1 MSMPKNPAP
10 TPQEASPKTHL
21 GTVAILGAGPAG
33 LALARLLQVRGVAVT
48 VYERDTSPAARRQ
61 GGSLDLR
68 PDSGQ
73 RAIRAAGLEDVFARA
88 SREEAKAFRLVS
100 SLGVE
105 IPGAGEETHE
115 DAGPEIDRGELRR
128 LLLDSPEPQV
138 VRWNHPV
145 QDVVATGDGRWR
157 VEFSGQPSVVADL
170 VVGADGIGSRVR
182 RRLTDVT
189 PLYTGHTMIAA
200 TVPQSL
206 WRGSEISDVVGEG
219 SVMFAGGDKTVFAQ
233 RCAGDLILLYFSMQ
247 VPQGWPST
255 GGATG
260 PDTTPVL
267 TAVAEAYR
275 DWSPDLLSML
285 LDVDADTVQFWPLSV
300 MPPQH
305 RWNSQPGLTMLGD
318 AAHVMPP
325 FTGKGV
331 NLALLDA
338 LELADAL
345 TGSGVGQAGNPTE
358 DLARTRDEAVAAFER
373 GMQERTSTE
382 ISACLDVG
390 RNFYGID
397 LTFPAEGDRTSVLT
411 RS

>member
-1 MSMPKNPAP
+1 
-10 TPQEASPKTHL
+10 
-21 GTVAILGAGPAG
+21 
-33 LALARLLQVRGVAVT
+33 
-48 VYERDTSPAARRQ
+48 
-61 GGSLDLR
+61 
-68 PDSGQ
+68 
-73 RAIRAAGLEDVFARA
+73 
-88 SREEAKAFRLVS
+88 
-100 SLGVE
+100 
-105 IPGAGEETHE
+105 
-115 DAGPEIDRGELRR
+115 
-128 LLLDSPEPQV
+128 
-138 VRWNHPV
+138 
-145 QDVVATGDGRWR
+145 
-157 VEFSGQPSVVADL
+157 
-170 VVGADGIGSRVR
+170 
-182 RRLTDVT
+182 
-189 PLYTGHTMIAA
+189 MIAA

-247 VPQGWPST
+247 VPQGWLST
-255 GGATG
+255 GAQNG

-275 DWSPDLLSML
+275 DWSPELLSML
-285 LDVDADTVQFWPLSV
+285 LQVEEDTVQFWPLSV

>member
-1 MSMPKNPAP
+1 MSTPLHPAP
-10 TPQEASPKTHL
+10 TRQEFSAAPDL

-33 LALARLLQVRGVAVT
+33 LALARLLHVRGVAVT
-48 VYERDTSPAARRQ
+48 VYERDTSPAVRRQ

-73 RAIRAAGLEDVFARA
+73 RAVQAAGLEDVFAA
-88 SREEAKAFRLVS
+88 SSREEAKAFRLVS
-100 SLGVE
+100 SQGVE

-128 LLLDSPEPQV
+128 LLLESLKPQV

-145 QDVVATGDGRWR
+145 QDVVDAGDGRWR
-157 VEFSGQPSVVADL
+157 VEFSGQAAVVADL

-189 PLYTGHTMIAA
+189 PVYTGHTMIAA
-200 TVPQSL
+200 TVPQSS

-233 RCAGDLILLYFSMQ
+233 RCAGDLIFLYFSMQ
-247 VPQGWPST
+247 VPQGWPTIDGRT
-255 GGATG
+255 GR
-260 PDTTPVL
+260 DTTAVL
-267 TAVAEAYR
+267 AAVAEAYR
-275 DWSPDLLSML
+275 DWSPELLSML
-285 LDVDADTVQFWPLSV
+285 LDVEDDTVQFWPLSV
-300 MPPQH
+300 MPPEH
-305 RWNSQPGLTMLGD
+305 RWNSRPGLTMLGD

-345 TGSGVGQAGNPTE
+345 TGPGGNRTGNA
-358 DLARTRDEAVAAFER
+358 ARTEAVVAFER
-373 GMQERTSTE
+373 GMQERTRTE

-397 LTFPAEGDRTSVLT
+397 LTFPQEPAA
-411 RS
+411 